1 MGIEY
6 CLDEGKMYNYGRST
20 INNCRSLNTGLQNL
34 TKTINNFKNHK
45 NVQGKTGIAINAY
58 LEEVHLNL
66 IAGLRQICVQYE
78 RMAELYELNASL
90 IDSDQKAKLPSEEL
104 QFCQSDIRLR
114 YSEMEYV
121 IYDFNEIIRQIS
133 GDVKGLILVNKTT
146 ATDSVVF
153 IQDYINQNRNSIETF
168 DANFCSTLI
177 SPLEDLILSTD
188 KLIRRYETKQ
198 KKIENPGTYNNRI
211 TNYTKGDISKLSEAV
226 EFTKAFTECAAFQDA
241 NKELLD
247 QAEDNHIDY
256 LEANKDEAE
265 ARKKAGLTKM
275 VTGAGEIALVG
286 LTVAT
291 AGAAAPVATI
301 VMLGGVGLTTVNAGA
316 NIYQGYQEYQLGS
329 AGDTTTKTNHLILD
343 GLFGGNED
351 LYLAYNV
358 ASAAMIVGGC
368 VMSSSGAVKAGETVR
383 LESEAVSDVSK
394 GTKATSKIAEVEDG
408 INAVE
413 VGKISESVSKTPSE
427 IARSWQGT
435 GKYPGIDDYVDVA
448 VEKGTVLYRGEPNG
462 TEYFTTLD
470 AIEQSGRDATK
481 LFEGLQVE
489 KNPIH
494 GYRGEMQGYIF
505 NEDVASAYGITN
517 ANPQFGKGGLP
528 QYYVPDVQD
537 LIDKGILTPVDNI
550 KLNK

>member
-1 MGIEY
+1 
-6 CLDEGKMYNYGRST
+6 
-20 INNCRSLNTGLQNL
+20 LQNL

-66 IAGLRQICVQYE
+66 IAGLQQICVQYE
-78 RMAELYELNASL
+78 RMVELYELNASL
-90 IDSDQKAKLPSEEL
+90 IDSDKKAKLPSEEL

-275 VTGAGEIALVG
+275 VTGAGEIALIG

-301 VMLGGVGLTTVNAGA
+301 VMLGGVGLTTVNVGA

-343 GLFGGNED
+343 GLFGGNEG

-358 ASAAMIVGGC
+358 AGAAMFVGGY
-368 VMSSSGAVKAGETVR
+368 VMSYSGAVKAGETVR

-394 GTKATSKIAEVEDG
+394 GMKATSKIAEVEDG

-413 VGKISESVSKTPSE
+413 VGKISESGRTTVIYGSDDIANYQYNMIENPGPLAEMPSQPAKNFYGGRYNVE
-427 IARSWQGT
+427 VLTEDRIYYRGGSSDKALGQWFTTEPPESVAKVRIDTAVKPQWIDPLT
-435 GKYPGIDDYVDVA
+435 GELTGESVIDTVYA
-448 VEKGTVLYRGEPNG
+448 IKIPKGTTVYTGPVGSQGGAYCGGYNIMQTFIKEPWK
-462 TEYFTTLD
+462 LD
-470 AIEQSGRDATK
+470 Y
-481 LFEGLQVE
+481 QVIS
-489 KNPIH
+489 KSPL
-494 GYRGEMQGYIF
+494 
-505 NEDVASAYGITN
+505 
-517 ANPQFGKGGLP
+517 K
-528 QYYVPDVQD
+528 
-537 LIDKGILTPVDNI
+537 
-550 KLNK
+550 

>member
-45 NVQGKTGIAINAY
+45 NVQRKTGIAINAY

-90 IDSDQKAKLPSEEL
+90 IDSDKKAKLPSEEL

-153 IQDYINQNRNSIETF
+153 IQDYINKNRKSIETF

-368 VMSSSGAVKAGETVR
+368 VMSSSGAAKAGETVR

-470 AIEQSGRDATK
+470 AIEQSGRKPA
-481 LFEGLQVE
+481 
-489 KNPIH
+489 
-494 GYRGEMQGYIF
+494 
-505 NEDVASAYGITN
+505 A
-517 ANPQFGKGGLP
+517 GGS
-528 QYYVPDVQD
+528 V
-537 LIDKGILTPVDNI
+537 
-550 KLNK
+550 